1 MVKRIV
7 RAARG
12 RPSVARGGEFERDLE
27 DTGMLV
33 RSWGLFCA
41 CWRVLRSQPSLAIYP
56 IISGVASTFFLAL
69 FVVPLFFAGYFGGMF
84 DGILDSGTMRT
95 ASTASTTYTGN
106 DPGSVYASIM
116 PSFLPWQVYVVML
129 ALGLVL
135 NIVTNFCNAAF
146 TAATLIRMS
155 GGQIS
160 VGEAFGVAAARFP
173 AILGYSMIGAT
184 VGLVIRM
191 IEERAGLLGKFIGL
205 AVGIAWAVATFLV
218 VPVLV
223 VENVGPI
230 EGIKRSMA
238 LLRRAW
244 GEGLLC
250 RFGLGAATGLMSLA
264 VLLAGG
270 FVILAAVMT
279 GMAALVAFAVIVTV
293 LALLALGVI
302 SRTLSGIFMAALY
315 AYATDRGVMPG
326 IPAEMIRGA
335 FGPKTS
341 R

>member
-1 MVKRIV
+1 
-7 RAARG
+7 
-12 RPSVARGGEFERDLE
+12 
-27 DTGMLV
+27 MLT

-41 CWRVLRSQPSLAIYP
+41 CWGVLRSQPTLAIYP
-56 IISGVASTFFLAL
+56 IISGIASTI
-69 FVVPLFFAGYFGGMF
+69 FVAMFMVPLFFAGYFDRMF
-84 DGILDSGTMRT
+84 DGILQTDAMRT
-95 ASTASTTYTGN
+95 TSTTYAGS
-106 DPGSVYASIM
+106 DPGSVYAAIT
-116 PSFLPWQVYVVML
+116 PDFLPWQTWVVML

-155 GGQIS
+155 GGQVT

-173 AILGYSMIGAT
+173 AIIGYSMIGAT

-191 IEERAGLLGKFIGL
+191 IEERIGLLGRVIGL

-218 VPVLV
+218 VPILV

-244 GEGLLC
+244 GEGLIC
-250 RFGLGAATGLMSLA
+250 RVGIGAASGLIGLVIGMS
-264 VLLAGG
+264 GG
-270 FVILAAVMT
+270 LVILVAVT
-279 GMAALVAFAVIVTV
+279 SGMLPLAAFAMIVTT
-293 LALLALGVI
+293 LALLALGVL

-335 FGPKTS
+335 FGPKSS

>member
-1 MVKRIV
+1 
-7 RAARG
+7 
-12 RPSVARGGEFERDLE
+12 
-27 DTGMLV
+27 MLI

-41 CWRVLRSQPSLAIYP
+41 CWGVLRSQPTLAIYP
-56 IISGVASTFFLAL
+56 IISGIASTI
-69 FVVPLFFAGYFGGMF
+69 FVAMFMVPLFFAGYFDRMF
-84 DGILDSGTMRT
+84 DGILQTDAMRT
-95 ASTASTTYTGN
+95 TSTTYAGS
-106 DPGSVYASIM
+106 DPGSVYAAIT
-116 PSFLPWQVYVVML
+116 PDFLPWQTWVVML

-155 GGQIS
+155 GGQVT

-173 AILGYSMIGAT
+173 AIIGYSMIGAT

-191 IEERAGLLGKFIGL
+191 IEERIGLLGRIIGL

-218 VPVLV
+218 VPILV

-244 GEGLLC
+244 GEGLVC
-250 RFGLGAATGLMSLA
+250 RVGIGAASGLIGLVISMS
-264 VLLAGG
+264 GG
-270 FVILAAVMT
+270 LVILVAVT
-279 GMAALVAFAVIVTV
+279 SGMLPLAAFAMIVTT
-293 LALLALGVI
+293 LALLALGVL

-335 FGPKTS
+335 FGPKSS

>member
-1 MVKRIV
+1 
-7 RAARG
+7 
-12 RPSVARGGEFERDLE
+12 
-27 DTGMLV
+27 MLI

-41 CWRVLRSQPSLAIYP
+41 CWGVLRSQPTLAIYP
-56 IISGVASTFFLAL
+56 IISGIASTI
-69 FVVPLFFAGYFGGMF
+69 FVAMFMVPLFFAGYFDRMF
-84 DGILDSGTMRT
+84 DGILQTDAMRT
-95 ASTASTTYTGN
+95 TSTTYAGS
-106 DPGSVYASIM
+106 DPGSVYAAIT
-116 PSFLPWQVYVVML
+116 PDFLPWQTWVVML

-155 GGQIS
+155 GGQVT

-173 AILGYSMIGAT
+173 AIIGYSMIGAT

-191 IEERAGLLGKFIGL
+191 IEERIGLLGRIIGL

-218 VPVLV
+218 VPILV

-244 GEGLLC
+244 GEGLVC
-250 RFGLGAATGLMSLA
+250 RVGIGAASGLIGLVISMS
-264 VLLAGG
+264 GG
-270 FVILAAVMT
+270 LVILVAVT
-279 GMAALVAFAVIVTV
+279 SGMLPLAAFAMIVTT
-293 LALLALGVI
+293 LALLALGVL
-302 SRTLSGIFMAALY
+302 SRTLSGIFMSALY

-335 FGPKTS
+335 FGPKSS